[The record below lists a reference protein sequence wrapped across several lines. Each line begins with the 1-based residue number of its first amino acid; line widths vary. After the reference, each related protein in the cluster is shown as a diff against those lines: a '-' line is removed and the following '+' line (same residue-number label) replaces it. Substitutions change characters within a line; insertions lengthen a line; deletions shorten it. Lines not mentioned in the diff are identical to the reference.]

1 LALQKVHLGASKSP
15 PWRFKKSTLA
25 LQKVHLGAS
34 KSPPWRFKKSTLAH
48 LVGDGQF
55 RVVVYAVE
63 NKN

>member
-1 LALQKVHLGASKSP
+1 QKVHVFVPKSP
-15 PWRFKKSTLA
+15 RVRTKKSTCSY
-25 LQKVHLGAS
+25 QKVHLGAS